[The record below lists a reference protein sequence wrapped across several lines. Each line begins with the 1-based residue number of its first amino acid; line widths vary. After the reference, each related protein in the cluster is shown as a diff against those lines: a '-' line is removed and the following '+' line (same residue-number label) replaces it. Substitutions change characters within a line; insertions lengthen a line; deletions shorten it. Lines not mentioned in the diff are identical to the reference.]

1 MPIGVIDLGKV
12 GTGLVTNLVE
22 DGYDVYGY
30 DIDLDACERG
40 RELGATVP
48 DKAEAVAAQADVI
61 FLSLPHPDASRAAVE
76 AIVTESRTGTAI
88 FDTSTLSP
96 TTAVELAEQAAA
108 ADMQYFDAPITGGE
122 VGAKAGELT
131 VMIGGDPALIQDR
144 IDVLSTVASDVY
156 HIGQVGDGQFVKLV
170 HNHVGQTT
178 LLIFVEGLLMAAEWG
193 VDPATL
199 YRTLRYWT
207 SIYDDKLDGFF
218 ANEFEADYEDHFAV
232 GLDAD
237 EIYRNRFNLDVAHK
251 DLVELTSLA
260 DELDTYLPLGHFVE
274 QIHREGVNAG
284 WGDRPHPDLLQFY
297 AGMFNVSVES
307 RPETRDKSE
316 GQIL

>member
-1 MPIGVIDLGKV
+1 MPIGVIGLGKV
-12 GTGLVTNLVE
+12 GTGLVSNL
-22 DGYDVYGY
+22 DTAGYDVYGF
-30 DIDLDACERG
+30 DIDAAACNRG
-40 RELGATVP
+40 RDHGATVME
-48 DKAEAVAAQADVI
+48 DAESVAARADEI

-76 AIVTESRTGTAI
+76 AIVEAGRPGTAI

-96 TTAVELAEQAAA
+96 VTAVDLAEAAEA

-131 VMIGGDPALIQDR
+131 VMIGGDPDAIRDR
-144 IDVLSTVASDVY
+144 VDVLSTVASEVY
-156 HIGQVGDGQFVKLV
+156 HIGEVGDGQFVKLV

-178 LLIFVEGLLMAAEWG
+178 LIIFVEGLLMAAEWG

-218 ANEFEADYEDHFAV
+218 SNEFEADYVDHFAA
-232 GLDAD
+232 GID
-237 EIYRNRFNLDVAHK
+237 EDDVYRNRFNLDVAHK

-260 DELDTYLPLGHFVE
+260 DTLDAYLPLGHFVE
-274 QIHREGVNAG
+274 QMHREGVNAG

-297 AGMFNVSVES
+297 AGMFDTSIES
-307 RPETRDKSE
+307 RPETRAKSE
-316 GQIL
+316 GQLL